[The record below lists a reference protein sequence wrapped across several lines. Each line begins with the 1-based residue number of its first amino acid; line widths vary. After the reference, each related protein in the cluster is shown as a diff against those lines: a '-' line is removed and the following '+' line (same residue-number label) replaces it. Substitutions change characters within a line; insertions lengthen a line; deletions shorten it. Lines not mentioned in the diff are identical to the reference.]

1 MNKAEFHIFQGMR
14 RDNHQIKQDSKF
26 LWDAHNIRLTNRDDN
41 TLLSITNEKGTSHP
55 LCTLDGQYVGHCV
68 LNKYLVIFTAIIDND
83 GTSTS
88 NWIYRINKNNTEY
101 TQKVLY
107 QDNTGAL
114 NLSPNNPIEAIGLY
128 EQKSI
133 QKVYWVDGK
142 NQPRVINIVEENKKY
157 NETSFDFV
165 RTLQLKENVTVTK
178 EYGNGSFPSGIIQYA
193 FSYFNK
199 YGQESNLFY
208 ITPLYYISPSNR
220 GESPENK
227 VACQFNINIKN
238 TDKFQYIRVYSIQ
251 RTSIDATPSVKIIRD
266 IEIKNKKEISLIDDG
281 RSGDSIDP
289 FLLLLLNKELLYPYA
304 IEQKNNVL
312 FLGNI
317 KTDTSSYQ
325 SYKDIIEKA
334 LNDNDNNITNKDDK
348 ILLSSK
354 HILKYIKP
362 LESNVYYEYSPELS
376 KSSQAGFKYLETYRC
391 GIQVQDKY
399 GIWSSPIYIK
409 DMIIA
414 DKFPWDNSGAFTFY
428 TSGMTIGKNVV
439 QKLIDKGAVKV
450 RTCIVF
456 PDINNRSI
464 LCQGVLCP
472 TVYNVKQRNSTGPF
486 AASSWFF
493 RPAGKQYP
501 KINYRY
507 SYIQFRHNKPLYNNG
522 AYGSEVQNIPPE
534 VSQEL
539 KDISLGN
546 LDLNSS
552 QFFVDENI
560 VTFHSPDIEFDTSLQ
575 NFLFNNVKLSIIGV
589 AQLGSI
595 YGDIDIKTS
604 STTPQGSG
612 FNHQVKKYRT
622 KEQPK
627 NNGGLIASTTYDGA
641 VIKVIDGNYS
651 TEGSYDYL
659 IYPWH
664 RSGSLNNDENRS
676 TGARTA
682 VLSKKVISNLK
693 FFDNNYPLQE
703 TGSETRIGYTYTIST
718 PNIHIPDNKSL
729 LKFNVPYY
737 NNQITY
743 LGDIDT
749 LITNKYPYRH
759 YVKSLSEDIVP
770 LAADYDNG
778 GVIPRSTEPVRM
790 KYKSSPHLVFSLLH
804 RENIV
809 FPTSTIP
816 ILPRDTTIDTPE
828 KEFQIPDWWE
838 NYSMMQVPEPP
849 QEVEGMSVLG
859 DLVTYLPSRQ
869 FFTSSLEQVG
879 TYRLEKGELRLVYQR
894 ADGTIGSQVVEESQ
908 YKDKVLRV
916 YDGLCKVY
924 LSEGILPGTLPT
936 DYSPIGNS
944 SVGYSFYKGE
954 TRYYKVITGDNN
966 KVTLEPIILSNPVME
981 VVAQP
986 KSSDNTLYSI
996 DCPSFKFNGSG
1007 THPYLL
1013 LAQLTKDV
1021 PEEARFGGKD
1031 YTNNL
1036 WIPSSDPVSLIRGN
1050 SAFTFYQY
1058 GDTWYERYDCL
1069 KTYPYTQEDENQ
1081 IVEIGSFMCETRV
1094 NIDGRYDKNRGNLSN
1109 LTTTPQNF
1117 NLLNQVYS
1125 QKDNFFD
1132 YRVQDLDYYKSNEY
1146 QTYLIWSQEKAYG
1159 EKVDTWTTINMSSNL
1174 SLDGTKGS
1182 ISSIK
1187 AWNEYL
1193 LCFQEKAINY
1203 ILYNTRVQVP
1213 TSDGV
1218 PIEIANNQKVEGS
1231 RFITNSIGCNNKWSI
1246 ITTPQGIYFSDL
1258 QTNSIYFFNGQLHN
1272 ISKDKGMSWWIRQN
1286 MFKQWYPVEHYQN
1299 GLRTFYD
1306 KKYEDIYFTPGIT
1319 ANQLDSLCYSE
1330 QLGQFTSFMSYGG
1343 TQAMFNFDVGFYS
1356 LKSNNNTTYLY
1367 ENNVGD
1373 YNYFYGE
1380 IKGWDFSFVSNDNP
1394 NNTKIFDTFEI
1405 KSDTYNSSNILQNI
1419 APITFVKA
1427 SNEWQNAEDNTD
1439 KLDKT
1444 TGNLNLKNKFRIWR
1458 GLIPRP
1464 LRNSEMGLR
1473 ISNPW
1478 ALITLGFN
1486 PKNQKQAINK
1496 TIIHDVTVK
1505 YTI

>member
-68 LNKYLVIFTAIIDND
+68 LDKYLVIFTATIDNKD
-83 GTSTS
+83 TSTS
-88 NWIYRINKNNTEY
+88 NWIYRINKNNTGY
-101 TQKVLY
+101 IQKVLY
-107 QDNTGAL
+107 QDSTGAL

-128 EQKSI
+128 EQESI

-142 NQPRVINIVEENKKY
+142 NQPRVINIVEEDKEY
-157 NETSFDFV
+157 NGTSFDFV
-165 RTLQLKENVTVTK
+165 RTLRLKEDVTVTK
-178 EYGNGSFPSGIIQYA
+178 EYGNGSFPSGVIQYA

-266 IEIKNKKEISLIDDG
+266 LEIENKEKISLIDDG

-289 FLLLLLNKELLYPYA
+289 FLLLLLNKELLRPYT

-317 KTDTSSYQ
+317 KTNTSSYQ

-334 LNDNDNNITNKDDK
+334 LNDNSITNEDDK

-354 HILKYIKP
+354 HFLKYIKP

-376 KSSQAGFKYLETYRC
+376 KNSQAGFKYLETYRC

-414 DKFPWDNSGAFTFY
+414 DKFPWDDSGAFTFY

-439 QKLIDKGAVKV
+439 QKLIDEGAVKV

-456 PDINNRSI
+456 PDINDRSI

-493 RPAGKQYP
+493 RPAGEQYP
-501 KINYRY
+501 KVNYRY

-522 AYGSEVQNIPPE
+522 AYGSEIQNIPPE

-539 KDISLGN
+539 KDINLGN

-575 NFLFNNVKLSIIGV
+575 NSLFDNVKLSIIGV
-589 AQLGSI
+589 VQLGSI

-604 STTPQGSG
+604 SATPQGSG

-622 KEQPK
+622 KEYPK

-641 VIKVIDGNYS
+641 VIKADNGNYS
-651 TEGSYDYL
+651 TGGSYDYL

-693 FFDNNYPLQE
+693 FFDNNYPLYE
-703 TGSETRIGYTYTIST
+703 TGSGARVGYTYTIST

-749 LITNKYPYRH
+749 LITNKYSYRH
-759 YVKSLSEDIVP
+759 YVKSLSGDIVP
-770 LAADYDNG
+770 LAADEGNG
-778 GVIPRSTEPVRM
+778 GVIPRSTDPVRM
-790 KYKSSPHLVFSLLH
+790 KYKSSPHFVFSLLH
-804 RENIV
+804 RENTEQ
-809 FPTSTIP
+809 PSSTIP
-816 ILPRDTTIDTPE
+816 ILPRDSTIDTPE
-828 KEFQIPDWWE
+828 EKFQIPDWWE
-838 NYSMMQVPEPP
+838 NYSMAQVPELP

-879 TYRLEKGELRLVYQR
+879 TYRLEQGELRLVNKR
-894 ADGTIGSQVVEESQ
+894 ADGTIGSKVVEESQ

-916 YDGLCKVY
+916 YNGLCKVY
-924 LSEGILPGTLPT
+924 LSEGILPGTSST

-944 SVGYSFYKGE
+944 PEGYHFYTGN
-954 TRYYKVITGDNN
+954 TRYYKVIKGDNN

-986 KSSDNTLYSI
+986 KSSDNTFYSI

-1021 PEEARFGGKD
+1021 PKETRFGGKD

-1036 WIPSSDPVSLIRGN
+1036 WIPSSDPVSLISGN
-1050 SAFTFYQY
+1050 SAFTLYQY

-1081 IVEIGSFMCETRV
+1081 VVEIGSFMCETRV

-1125 QKDNFFD
+1125 QKDNFFN

-1213 TSDGV
+1213 TSDRV

-1405 KSDTYNSSNILQNI
+1405 KSDTYNSSNVLQNI

-1427 SNEWQNAEDNTD
+1427 SNEWQSAEDNTD

-1486 PKNQKQAINK
+1486 PKKQKQVINK